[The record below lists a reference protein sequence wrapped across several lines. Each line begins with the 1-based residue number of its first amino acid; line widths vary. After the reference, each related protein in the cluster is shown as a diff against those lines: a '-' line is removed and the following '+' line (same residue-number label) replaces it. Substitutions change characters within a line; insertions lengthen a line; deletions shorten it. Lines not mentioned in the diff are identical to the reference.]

1 MEILSAALIMV
12 AAISAGFSCVF
23 IARNRGSINKH
34 SRQRIKDYENDIKY
48 LSQTNREDAK
58 EYRHEILRLKG
69 SINKMKQGPDLTEQE
84 LESGSIGEVLI
95 KKFGLGKY
103 LKYLPKGTLEK
114 IESGIMEN
122 KDEIIDKLKANS
134 KQAQIQPQ
142 TETTGS
148 L

>member
-1 MEILSAALIMV
+1 MELLSAALILV
-12 AAISAGFSCVF
+12 AAISVGFSCMF

-134 KQAQIQPQ
+134 KQAQPQPEAQ
-142 TETTGS
+142 TTGS

>member
-1 MEILSAALIMV
+1 MEILPAALILV
-12 AAISAGFSCVF
+12 AAISIGFSCVF

-134 KQAQIQPQ
+134 KQAQPQPEAQ
-142 TETTGS
+142 TTGS

>member
-1 MEILSAALIMV
+1 MELLSAALILV
-12 AAISAGFSCVF
+12 AAISVGFSCMF

>member
-1 MEILSAALIMV
+1 MEILSAALILV
-12 AAISAGFSCVF
+12 ASISIGFSCVF